1 MHEKENFVFDG
12 GFSMIKKNDLFEA
25 EITAMTAEGSG
36 ICRAD
41 GMAVFV
47 PGTAVGDR
55 CVVRVVKVLKKYAF
69 GRLEELL
76 TPSPDRTTPDCPIAG
91 PCGGCVYR
99 HITYEAELKIK
110 TQRVRD
116 ALERIGGFENIPME
130 PILGA
135 PSRTRYRNKCQLPI
149 GLSKN
154 GEMQMGFYAVNSHR
168 IIDTHTCLLQPEVFD
183 RAAEAFRA
191 WQKLSGES
199 IYDEAAHSGVLRHLY
214 MRCGEKSGEVLVCI
228 VANGAKLHGED
239 LLVKML
245 REAVPEITGI
255 VLNINRERTNVVLGR
270 ELRTLWGKPTIRD
283 TLCRLEFEISPHAFY
298 QVNRTQAEALY
309 NKAAEYA
316 GLTGAETLL
325 DLYCGTGTIGLSM
338 ASRAKKLIGAEI
350 IPSAVE
356 NARKNAAHNHVTNA
370 EFLCGDAKDAARILY
385 ERGERPDVIVIDPPR
400 KGCDAAV
407 ITTIA
412 AMRPTRV
419 VYVSCDPATLARDLK
434 QFTAEDYNIEAV
446 TPVDMFPGTAHVE
459 TVVLLSHK
467 KPDGHIN
474 VKVEFGEGEGK
485 VPLDNIAKRAEEYKP
500 KERVTYKMIKEYIE
514 AKYGFKVHTAYIA
527 EVKRDLGLPMYDAPN
542 AVEELKQP
550 RKHPTAEKVEAIRDA
565 LKHFE
570 VI

>member
-1 MHEKENFVFDG
+1 
-12 GFSMIKKNDLFEA
+12 
-25 EITAMTAEGSG
+25 
-36 ICRAD
+36 
-41 GMAVFV
+41 
-47 PGTAVGDR
+47 
-55 CVVRVVKVLKKYAF
+55 
-69 GRLEELL
+69 
-76 TPSPDRTTPDCPIAG
+76 
-91 PCGGCVYR
+91 
-99 HITYEAELKIK
+99 
-110 TQRVRD
+110 
-116 ALERIGGFENIPME
+116 
-130 PILGA
+130 
-135 PSRTRYRNKCQLPI
+135 
-149 GLSKN
+149 
-154 GEMQMGFYAVNSHR
+154 
-168 IIDTHTCLLQPEVFD
+168 
-183 RAAEAFRA
+183 
-191 WQKLSGES
+191 
-199 IYDEAAHSGVLRHLY
+199 

-239 LLVKML
+239 LLVQML

-459 TVVLLSHK
+459 TVCQLVLR
-467 KPDGHIN
+467 KPAVHIN
-474 VKVEFGEGEGK
+474 IDV
-485 VPLDNIAKRAEEYKP
+485 D
-500 KERVTYKMIKEYIE
+500 
-514 AKYGFKVHTAYIA
+514 
-527 EVKRDLGLPMYDAPN
+527 
-542 AVEELKQP
+542 VEELVQDKRGTATYGQIKDYVLEHSGLKVSSLYIAQVKQKCGIIERENYNKPKSEDAKQP
-550 RKHPTAEKVEAIRDA
+550 QCPPEKEKAIMEALRYYGMI
-565 LKHFE
+565 K
-570 VI
+570 

>member
-1 MHEKENFVFDG
+1 
-12 GFSMIKKNDLFEA
+12 
-25 EITAMTAEGSG
+25 
-36 ICRAD
+36 
-41 GMAVFV
+41 
-47 PGTAVGDR
+47 
-55 CVVRVVKVLKKYAF
+55 
-69 GRLEELL
+69 
-76 TPSPDRTTPDCPIAG
+76 
-91 PCGGCVYR
+91 
-99 HITYEAELKIK
+99 
-110 TQRVRD
+110 
-116 ALERIGGFENIPME
+116 
-130 PILGA
+130 
-135 PSRTRYRNKCQLPI
+135 
-149 GLSKN
+149 
-154 GEMQMGFYAVNSHR
+154 
-168 IIDTHTCLLQPEVFD
+168 
-183 RAAEAFRA
+183 
-191 WQKLSGES
+191 
-199 IYDEAAHSGVLRHLY
+199 
-214 MRCGEKSGEVLVCI
+214 
-228 VANGAKLHGED
+228 
-239 LLVKML
+239 ML

-467 KPDGHIN
+467 KPDGH
-474 VKVEFGEGEGK
+474 GEG
-485 VPLDNIAKRAEEYKP
+485 L
-500 KERVTYKMIKEYIE
+500 
-514 AKYGFKVHTAYIA
+514 
-527 EVKRDLGLPMYDAPN
+527 
-542 AVEELKQP
+542 
-550 RKHPTAEKVEAIRDA
+550 AINESNLEDTDKSRMKKA
-565 LKHFE
+565 
-570 VI
+570 

>member
-1 MHEKENFVFDG
+1 M
-12 GFSMIKKNDLFEA
+12 
-25 EITAMTAEGSG
+25 
-36 ICRAD
+36 
-41 GMAVFV
+41 
-47 PGTAVGDR
+47 
-55 CVVRVVKVLKKYAF
+55 
-69 GRLEELL
+69 
-76 TPSPDRTTPDCPIAG
+76 
-91 PCGGCVYR
+91 
-99 HITYEAELKIK
+99 
-110 TQRVRD
+110 
-116 ALERIGGFENIPME
+116 
-130 PILGA
+130 
-135 PSRTRYRNKCQLPI
+135 
-149 GLSKN
+149 
-154 GEMQMGFYAVNSHR
+154 
-168 IIDTHTCLLQPEVFD
+168 QPEVFD

-356 NARKNAAHNHVTNA
+356 NARKNAAHNHVANA

-467 KPDGHIN
+467 KPDGH
-474 VKVEFGEGEGK
+474 GEG
-485 VPLDNIAKRAEEYKP
+485 L
-500 KERVTYKMIKEYIE
+500 
-514 AKYGFKVHTAYIA
+514 
-527 EVKRDLGLPMYDAPN
+527 
-542 AVEELKQP
+542 
-550 RKHPTAEKVEAIRDA
+550 
-565 LKHFE
+565 
-570 VI
+570 VINESNLEDTDKSRMKKA

>member
-1 MHEKENFVFDG
+1 
-12 GFSMIKKNDLFEA
+12 MIKKNDLFEA

-76 TPSPDRTTPDCPIAG
+76 TTSPDRTTPDCPIAG

-309 NKAAEYA
+309 NKAQSTP
-316 GLTGAETLL
+316 GLQVRKRCLTSTA
-325 DLYCGTGTIGLSM
+325 
-338 ASRAKKLIGAEI
+338 APA
-350 IPSAVE
+350 PSVFPW
-356 NARKNAAHNHVTNA
+356 R
-370 EFLCGDAKDAARILY
+370 AARRSSSARRLS
-385 ERGERPDVIVIDPPR
+385 PPLLKMPAKTPR
-400 KGCDAAV
+400 
-407 ITTIA
+407 TT
-412 AMRPTRV
+412 MSRTP
-419 VYVSCDPATLARDLK
+419 SS
-434 QFTAEDYNIEAV
+434 FAV
-446 TPVDMFPGTAHVE
+446 TPKTPRASSTSAASAPMSSSLILRARAAMPP
-459 TVVLLSHK
+459 LSR
-467 KPDGHIN
+467 PS
-474 VKVEFGEGEGK
+474 
-485 VPLDNIAKRAEEYKP
+485 PP
-500 KERVTYKMIKEYIE
+500 C
-514 AKYGFKVHTAYIA
+514 
-527 EVKRDLGLPMYDAPN
+527 APC
-542 AVEELKQP
+542 ASSTSP
-550 RKHPTAEKVEAIRDA
+550 ATPPPSPAI
-565 LKHFE
+565 
-570 VI
+570 

>member
-1 MHEKENFVFDG
+1 MKRR
-12 GFSMIKKNDLFEA
+12 
-25 EITAMTAEGSG
+25 TA
-36 ICRAD
+36 
-41 GMAVFV
+41 
-47 PGTAVGDR
+47 
-55 CVVRVVKVLKKYAF
+55 AF
-69 GRLEELL
+69 CA
-76 TPSPDRTTPDCPIAG
+76 T
-91 PCGGCVYR
+91 
-99 HITYEAELKIK
+99 
-110 TQRVRD
+110 
-116 ALERIGGFENIPME
+116 F
-130 PILGA
+130 
-135 PSRTRYRNKCQLPI
+135 
-149 GLSKN
+149 
-154 GEMQMGFYAVNSHR
+154 
-168 IIDTHTCLLQPEVFD
+168 
-183 RAAEAFRA
+183 
-191 WQKLSGES
+191 
-199 IYDEAAHSGVLRHLY
+199 
-214 MRCGEKSGEVLVCI
+214 
-228 VANGAKLHGED
+228 
-239 LLVKML
+239 KML

-459 TVVLLSHK
+459 TVCQLILR
-467 KPDGHIN
+467 KPAVHIN
-474 VKVEFGEGEGK
+474 IDV
-485 VPLDNIAKRAEEYKP
+485 D
-500 KERVTYKMIKEYIE
+500 
-514 AKYGFKVHTAYIA
+514 
-527 EVKRDLGLPMYDAPN
+527 
-542 AVEELKQP
+542 VEELVQDK
-550 RKHPTAEKVEAIRDA
+550 RGMAS
-565 LKHFE
+565 F
-570 VI
+570 

>member
-1 MHEKENFVFDG
+1 
-12 GFSMIKKNDLFEA
+12 
-25 EITAMTAEGSG
+25 
-36 ICRAD
+36 
-41 GMAVFV
+41 
-47 PGTAVGDR
+47 
-55 CVVRVVKVLKKYAF
+55 
-69 GRLEELL
+69 
-76 TPSPDRTTPDCPIAG
+76 
-91 PCGGCVYR
+91 
-99 HITYEAELKIK
+99 
-110 TQRVRD
+110 
-116 ALERIGGFENIPME
+116 
-130 PILGA
+130 
-135 PSRTRYRNKCQLPI
+135 
-149 GLSKN
+149 
-154 GEMQMGFYAVNSHR
+154 MQMGFYAVNSHR

-283 TLCRLEFEISPHAFY
+283 TLCGLEFEISPHAFY

-446 TPVDMFPGTAHVE
+446 TPVDMFPGTAHIE
-459 TVVLLSHK
+459 TVVLLSKGEIDSK
-467 KPDGHIN
+467 KVRVDFSLEGMDMSGFQKGATYDQIKAYVLEHSGMKVSSLYISQVKRKCGLDVGQNYNLPKTEN
-474 VKVEFGEGEGK
+474 VKQLQCPPE
-485 VPLDNIAKRAEEYKP
+485 
-500 KERVTYKMIKEYIE
+500 KE
-514 AKYGFKVHTAYIA
+514 
-527 EVKRDLGLPMYDAPN
+527 L
-542 AVEELKQP
+542 
-550 RKHPTAEKVEAIRDA
+550 AIREA
-565 LKHFE
+565 FNYFGML
-570 VI
+570 

>member
-1 MHEKENFVFDG
+1 
-12 GFSMIKKNDLFEA
+12 MIKKNDLFEA

-130 PILGA
+130 TILGA

-385 ERGERPDVIVIDPPR
+385 ERGERPDVRHPRRRHRHRPPAQGLR
-400 KGCDAAV
+400 CRRYLDHRRHAPHARRLRLLRPRHPRPRREAAHGKRLHPPLRRSGRSFPKMRACGDGYL
-407 ITTIA
+407 TIQI
-412 AMRPTRV
+412 
-419 VYVSCDPATLARDLK
+419 LG
-434 QFTAEDYNIEAV
+434 QF
-446 TPVDMFPGTAHVE
+446 
-459 TVVLLSHK
+459 
-467 KPDGHIN
+467 
-474 VKVEFGEGEGK
+474 
-485 VPLDNIAKRAEEYKP
+485 KP
-500 KERVTYKMIKEYIE
+500 KLSIHFCRPAVKTEY
-514 AKYGFKVHTAYIA
+514 
-527 EVKRDLGLPMYDAPN
+527 
-542 AVEELKQP
+542 
-550 RKHPTAEKVEAIRDA
+550 
-565 LKHFE
+565 
-570 VI
+570 

>member
-1 MHEKENFVFDG
+1 
-12 GFSMIKKNDLFEA
+12 MIKKNDLFEA

-76 TPSPDRTTPDCPIAG
+76 TTSPDRTTPDCPIAG

-338 ASRAKKLIGAEI
+338 ASRAKKLIGSEI

-412 AMRPTRV
+412 AMRPMRV

-446 TPVDMFPGTAHVE
+446 TPVDMFPCTAHVE

-514 AKYGFKVHTAYIA
+514 AKYSFKVHTAYIS

-550 RKHPTAEKVEAIRDA
+550 GKHPTAEKVEAIKDA
-565 LKHFE
+565 LRYFE
-570 VI
+570 IMEEI

>member
-1 MHEKENFVFDG
+1 
-12 GFSMIKKNDLFEA
+12 
-25 EITAMTAEGSG
+25 
-36 ICRAD
+36 
-41 GMAVFV
+41 
-47 PGTAVGDR
+47 
-55 CVVRVVKVLKKYAF
+55 
-69 GRLEELL
+69 
-76 TPSPDRTTPDCPIAG
+76 
-91 PCGGCVYR
+91 
-99 HITYEAELKIK
+99 
-110 TQRVRD
+110 
-116 ALERIGGFENIPME
+116 
-130 PILGA
+130 
-135 PSRTRYRNKCQLPI
+135 
-149 GLSKN
+149 
-154 GEMQMGFYAVNSHR
+154 
-168 IIDTHTCLLQPEVFD
+168 
-183 RAAEAFRA
+183 
-191 WQKLSGES
+191 
-199 IYDEAAHSGVLRHLY
+199 
-214 MRCGEKSGEVLVCI
+214 VCI

-270 ELRTLWGKPTIRD
+270 ELRTLWGKLTIRD

-467 KPDGHIN
+467 KADSYIHID
-474 VKVEFGEGEGK
+474 VEFGEGEGK
-485 VPLDNIAKRAEEYKP
+485 IPVDSIAKRAEAYKP
-500 KERVTYKMIKEYIE
+500 KEKVTYKMIKEYIE

-550 RKHPTAEKVEAIRDA
+550 RKHPTPEKVEAIKDA
-565 LKHFE
+565 LRYFA

>member
-1 MHEKENFVFDG
+1 
-12 GFSMIKKNDLFEA
+12 
-25 EITAMTAEGSG
+25 
-36 ICRAD
+36 
-41 GMAVFV
+41 
-47 PGTAVGDR
+47 
-55 CVVRVVKVLKKYAF
+55 
-69 GRLEELL
+69 
-76 TPSPDRTTPDCPIAG
+76 
-91 PCGGCVYR
+91 
-99 HITYEAELKIK
+99 
-110 TQRVRD
+110 
-116 ALERIGGFENIPME
+116 
-130 PILGA
+130 
-135 PSRTRYRNKCQLPI
+135 
-149 GLSKN
+149 
-154 GEMQMGFYAVNSHR
+154 
-168 IIDTHTCLLQPEVFD
+168 
-183 RAAEAFRA
+183 
-191 WQKLSGES
+191 
-199 IYDEAAHSGVLRHLY
+199 

-412 AMRPTRV
+412 AMRPMRV

-446 TPVDMFPGTAHVE
+446 TPVDMFPCTAHVE
-459 TVVLLSHK
+459 TVCQLVLR
-467 KPDGHIN
+467 KPAVHIN
-474 VKVEFGEGEGK
+474 IDV
-485 VPLDNIAKRAEEYKP
+485 D
-500 KERVTYKMIKEYIE
+500 
-514 AKYGFKVHTAYIA
+514 
-527 EVKRDLGLPMYDAPN
+527 
-542 AVEELKQP
+542 VEELVQDKRGTATYGQIKDYVLEHSGLKVSSLYIAQVKQKYGIIERENYNKTKSENVKQP
-550 RKHPTAEKVEAIRDA
+550 QCPPEKEKAITEA
-565 LKHFE
+565 LKHFGM
-570 VI
+570 I

>member
-1 MHEKENFVFDG
+1 
-12 GFSMIKKNDLFEA
+12 MIKKNDLFEA

-407 ITTIA
+407 ISTIA

-550 RKHPTAEKVEAIRDA
+550 RKHPTAEKVQAIKDA
-565 LKHFE
+565 LKFFDVGINCDH
-570 VI
+570 

>member
-1 MHEKENFVFDG
+1 
-12 GFSMIKKNDLFEA
+12 
-25 EITAMTAEGSG
+25 
-36 ICRAD
+36 
-41 GMAVFV
+41 
-47 PGTAVGDR
+47 
-55 CVVRVVKVLKKYAF
+55 
-69 GRLEELL
+69 
-76 TPSPDRTTPDCPIAG
+76 
-91 PCGGCVYR
+91 
-99 HITYEAELKIK
+99 
-110 TQRVRD
+110 
-116 ALERIGGFENIPME
+116 
-130 PILGA
+130 
-135 PSRTRYRNKCQLPI
+135 
-149 GLSKN
+149 
-154 GEMQMGFYAVNSHR
+154 
-168 IIDTHTCLLQPEVFD
+168 
-183 RAAEAFRA
+183 
-191 WQKLSGES
+191 
-199 IYDEAAHSGVLRHLY
+199 
-214 MRCGEKSGEVLVCI
+214 
-228 VANGAKLHGED
+228 
-239 LLVKML
+239 ML

-338 ASRAKKLIGAEI
+338 ASCAKKLIGAEI

-446 TPVDMFPGTAHVE
+446 TPVDMFPCTAHVE
-459 TVVLLSHK
+459 TVCQLVLR
-467 KPDGHIN
+467 KPAVHIN
-474 VKVEFGEGEGK
+474 IDV
-485 VPLDNIAKRAEEYKP
+485 D
-500 KERVTYKMIKEYIE
+500 
-514 AKYGFKVHTAYIA
+514 
-527 EVKRDLGLPMYDAPN
+527 
-542 AVEELKQP
+542 VEELVQDKRGTATYGQIKDYVLEHSGLKVSSLYIAQVKQKYGIIERENYNKTKSENVKQP
-550 RKHPTAEKVEAIRDA
+550 QCPPEKEKAITEA
-565 LKHFE
+565 LKHFGM
-570 VI
+570 I

>member
-1 MHEKENFVFDG
+1 
-12 GFSMIKKNDLFEA
+12 MIKKNDLFEA

-76 TPSPDRTTPDCPIAG
+76 TPSPDRTTPDCLIAG

-214 MRCGEKSGEVLVCI
+214 MRCGEKSGEVLDR
-228 VANGAKLHGED
+228 KS
-239 LLVKML
+239 
-245 REAVPEITGI
+245 
-255 VLNINRERTNVVLGR
+255 VV
-270 ELRTLWGKPTIRD
+270 
-283 TLCRLEFEISPHAFY
+283 
-298 QVNRTQAEALY
+298 
-309 NKAAEYA
+309 
-316 GLTGAETLL
+316 
-325 DLYCGTGTIGLSM
+325 
-338 ASRAKKLIGAEI
+338 
-350 IPSAVE
+350 
-356 NARKNAAHNHVTNA
+356 
-370 EFLCGDAKDAARILY
+370 
-385 ERGERPDVIVIDPPR
+385 
-400 KGCDAAV
+400 
-407 ITTIA
+407 
-412 AMRPTRV
+412 
-419 VYVSCDPATLARDLK
+419 
-434 QFTAEDYNIEAV
+434 
-446 TPVDMFPGTAHVE
+446 
-459 TVVLLSHK
+459 
-467 KPDGHIN
+467 
-474 VKVEFGEGEGK
+474 
-485 VPLDNIAKRAEEYKP
+485 
-500 KERVTYKMIKEYIE
+500 
-514 AKYGFKVHTAYIA
+514 
-527 EVKRDLGLPMYDAPN
+527 
-542 AVEELKQP
+542 
-550 RKHPTAEKVEAIRDA
+550 
-565 LKHFE
+565 
-570 VI
+570 

>member
-1 MHEKENFVFDG
+1 
-12 GFSMIKKNDLFEA
+12 MIKKNDLFEA

-47 PGTAVGDR
+47 PGTAVGDH

-485 VPLDNIAKRAEEYKP
+485 VPLDNIAKRAESYKP

-550 RKHPTAEKVEAIRDA
+550 RKHPTDVPLTVI
-565 LKHFE
+565 LKFF
-570 VI
+570 IFSIPFYFNK

>member
-1 MHEKENFVFDG
+1 
-12 GFSMIKKNDLFEA
+12 MIKKNDLFEA

-228 VANGAKLHGED
+228 VANSAKLHRED

-407 ITTIA
+407 ISTIA

-434 QFTAEDYNIEAV
+434 QFTAEEYNIEAV

-459 TVVLLSHK
+459 TVVQLVRK
-467 KPDGHIN
+467 KPDTYIDITVDMDELDLTSSEAKATYDEIKDYIFDKYH
-474 VKVEFGEGEGK
+474 VKVSSLYIAQVKQRHGIIERDCYNNSKKETPNQPQCPSEK
-485 VPLDNIAKRAEEYKP
+485 VKLIEEAL
-500 KERVTYKMIKEYIE
+500 RHFKMI
-514 AKYGFKVHTAYIA
+514 
-527 EVKRDLGLPMYDAPN
+527 P
-542 AVEELKQP
+542 
-550 RKHPTAEKVEAIRDA
+550 
-565 LKHFE
+565 
-570 VI
+570 

>member
-116 ALERIGGFENIPME
+116 ALERIGGFEKIPME

-407 ITTIA
+407 ISTIA

-485 VPLDNIAKRAEEYKP
+485 VPLDNIAKRAESYKP

-527 EVKRDLGLPMYDAPN
+527 EVKRNLGLPMYDAPN

-550 RKHPTAEKVEAIRDA
+550 RKHPTAEKVEAIKDA